1 MTEPLVPPEAY
12 DMIGKVVGTR
22 SGVVFEKEAQ
32 RFAAAVGDLNPIYFD
47 DEAAKAQGYKGI
59 VAPPMFL
66 PQVAGGVTRIDQL
79 TVDGLAA
86 SGNRRDVPLNVSR
99 VMAGGEEIEF
109 FEPIYPGDTITME
122 TKVVS
127 IEEKEGRSG
136 RFVIVTRASDCTNQE
151 GVLVGII
158 TTQSITR

>member
-1 MTEPLVPPEAY
+1 MPEPLAPPEAY
-12 DMIGKVVGTR
+12 DMIGKLVGTR

-32 RFAAAVGDLNPIYFD
+32 RFAAAVGDLNPIYFE

-66 PQVAGGVTRIDQL
+66 SQVAQGVTRVDQL
-79 TVDGLAA
+79 TVDGLA
-86 SGNRRDVPLNVSR
+86 SGGNRRDVPLNVHR

-109 FEPIYPGDTITME
+109 FQPIYPGDTITME
-122 TKVVS
+122 TKVVA

-136 RFVIVTRASDCTNQE
+136 RFVIVTRASDCTNQD
-151 GVLVGII
+151 GTLVGII
-158 TTQSITR
+158 TTKSITR